1 MAEKKNPPASAVNR
15 QAYHN
20 YFIHDTYEAGV
31 ALTGTEVKSIR
42 AGKVN
47 LRDSFAKVEK
57 GEVFLWNA
65 HISPYEQG
73 NRFNHDPL
81 RTRKLLLHRRE
92 ILKIE
97 NALKT
102 KGYAIWTDASKSS
115 GMTENEK
122 RNKKE
127 RRKRRFSHAKKP
139 SARDGS
145 AYGAPRGIRTLAPGS
160 GDQCSIP

>member
-1 MAEKKNPPASAVNR
+1 MTKEKKAAPPAAVNR

-47 LRDSFAKVEK
+47 LRDSFAKVEH
-57 GEVFLWNA
+57 GEIFLWNA

-81 RTRKLLLHRRE
+81 RTRKLLLHRQE

-102 KGYAIWTDASKSS
+102 KGYTLIPLKLYFHHGLVKCEIALATGKKLYD
-115 GMTENEK
+115 K
-122 RNKKE
+122 RQDMAAKAAKRDLE
-127 RRKRRFSHAKKP
+127 RRIKEQRY
-139 SARDGS
+139 D
-145 AYGAPRGIRTLAPGS
+145 
-160 GDQCSIP
+160 

>member
-97 NALKT
+97 SALKT
-102 KGYAIWTDASKSS
+102 KGYTLIPLKMYFKKGYVKCEIGLATGKKLYD
-115 GMTENEK
+115 K
-122 RNKKE
+122 RQDMAERAAKRDLDRRIKE
-127 RRKRRFSHAKKP
+127 QRY
-139 SARDGS
+139 D
-145 AYGAPRGIRTLAPGS
+145 
-160 GDQCSIP
+160 

>member
-1 MAEKKNPPASAVNR
+1 MGEGKGKFAPPTVLNR
-15 QAYHN
+15 QAHHN

-42 AGKVN
+42 AGKAN
-47 LRDSFAKVEK
+47 LRDSFAKVEH

-81 RTRKLLLHRRE
+81 RTRKLLLHKKE

-97 NALKT
+97 NTLKT
-102 KGYAIWTDASKSS
+102 KGYTLIPLKLYFKKGHVKCEIGLATGKKLYD
-115 GMTENEK
+115 K
-122 RNKKE
+122 RQDMATKAAKRDLDRRIKE
-127 RRKRRFSHAKKP
+127 QRY
-139 SARDGS
+139 D
-145 AYGAPRGIRTLAPGS
+145 
-160 GDQCSIP
+160 

>member
-1 MAEKKNPPASAVNR
+1 MAKKKTGAPPTVVNR

-42 AGKVN
+42 AGKAN
-47 LRDSFAKVEK
+47 LRDGFARVQK
-57 GEVFLWNA
+57 GEIFLWNV

-92 ILKIE
+92 ILRIE
-97 NALKT
+97 NELKT
-102 KGYAIWTDASKSS
+102 KG
-115 GMTENEK
+115 
-122 RNKKE
+122 
-127 RRKRRFSHAKKP
+127 
-139 SARDGS
+139 
-145 AYGAPRGIRTLAPGS
+145 RTLIPMKLYFKGS
-160 GDQCSIP
+160 RVKCELALASGKKLYDKRQDMAEKAARRDLDRRIKEQRYD

>member
-1 MAEKKNPPASAVNR
+1 MATGNRLPAAAVNR

-20 YFIHDTYEAGV
+20 YFIHDTYEAGI

-57 GEVFLWNA
+57 SEVFLWNA

-92 ILKIE
+92 ILKIG
-97 NALKT
+97 NLLKT
-102 KGYAIWTDASKSS
+102 KGYTLIPLTMYFKKGHVKCEIGLASGKKLYD
-115 GMTENEK
+115 K
-122 RNKKE
+122 RQDMAAKAAKRDLDRRIKE
-127 RRKRRFSHAKKP
+127 QRY
-139 SARDGS
+139 D
-145 AYGAPRGIRTLAPGS
+145 
-160 GDQCSIP
+160 

>member
-1 MAEKKNPPASAVNR
+1 MVKGHAASQSAVNR

-20 YFIHDTYEAGV
+20 YFIHDTYEAGI

-47 LRDSFAKVEK
+47 LRDSFAKVER

-81 RTRKLLLHRRE
+81 RTRKLLLHKSE

-97 NALKT
+97 NTLKT
-102 KGYAIWTDASKSS
+102 KGYTLIPLKMYFKKGHVKCEIGLATGKKLYD
-115 GMTENEK
+115 K
-122 RNKKE
+122 RQDMAAKAAKRDLDRRIKE
-127 RRKRRFSHAKKP
+127 QRY
-139 SARDGS
+139 D
-145 AYGAPRGIRTLAPGS
+145 
-160 GDQCSIP
+160 